1 MTDEKLIEK
10 LSELIRKAEKSI
22 VVDNNLCARYPM
34 NLLRKMVITEALYA
48 GQERLEDAWFLLS
61 AQRGT
66 CDPVGSPGINGDA
79 YANILSKVWM
89 EYIKEDREKACPF
102 KDGDIIISY
111 SGVSSELG
119 VFKHQGVS
127 RHQAKVYFTVHEKY
141 FTPPGKG
148 ERDMWLEDDARLA
161 NEEEKKRMED
171 ILAKEGYRW
180 NSEKKELEKIPRWR
194 AEDGEKFYYVSATL
208 HVLAATASSQSMT
221 DSVFYDIG
229 NYFRTPEAAAREAMR
244 IREIFKQSK
253 AG

>member
-10 LSELIRKAEKSI
+10 LTELIRTSEKTF
-22 VVDNNLCARYPM
+22 VVEDNHCVRYPM
-34 NLLRKMVITEALYA
+34 NLLRKMVITSVLDAD
-48 GQERLEDAWFLLS
+48 QERLEDAWYLFLS
-61 AQRGT
+61 GRTHA
-66 CDPVGSPGINGDA
+66 DPVGAPGPEGDN
-79 YANILSKVWM
+79 YVNVLSKAWM

-111 SGVSSELG
+111 SGVSSVLG

-148 ERDMWLEDDARLA
+148 DRDIWLEDDARLA

-171 ILAKEGYRW
+171 ILAKNGYRW
-180 NSEKKELEKIPRWR
+180 NAEKKELEEIPRWR
-194 AEDGEKFYYVSATL
+194 AENGGKFYYVSSTL
-208 HVLAATASSQSMT
+208 HVLAATASNQSMI

-253 AG
+253 AE

>member
-141 FTPPGKG
+141 FTPPGKR
-148 ERDMWLEDDARLA
+148 ECNMWLEDDARLA

-180 NSEKKELEKIPRWR
+180 NGEKKELEEIPRWR
-194 AEDGEKFYYVSATL
+194 AKDGEKFYHISATL
-208 HVLAATASSQSMT
+208 HVVECTAANRGMT
-221 DSVFYDIG
+221 DDVFYSIG
-229 NYFRTPEAAAREAMR
+229 NYFRTREAAGRTALR
-244 IREIFKQSK
+244 IREIFRQSK
-253 AG
+253 AE